1 MRTATVK
8 TWLTRCLLGGLLV
21 APAAHAQT
29 DDDPYAYPEDE
40 PGPTQE
46 QLDEEEAY
54 ERRRRNADQVE
65 EFRDISEQEGEDGD
79 FKRLAGI
86 DDPNKGFAAELLAGA
101 LLLDSSRGRF
111 AEPVLGLGIRATWEY
126 GRILDIEPLREAL
139 WADLRWTY
147 GSQSDGTRFLKG
159 RSSQHYF
166 TLAPAYEFKFGKSDF
181 GVFGQVGGGI
191 AYQATSITID
201 TAETKVNGIK
211 PVIQYGLGLRGRPRV
226 FGDSNMRLSLR
237 LEAMGFRRG
246 YLNDFFLGGSAGIA
260 F

>member
-1 MRTATVK
+1 MKTATVK
-8 TWLTRCLLGGLLV
+8 TWLKRCLLGGLLV

-54 ERRRRNADQVE
+54 ERRRRNADQVQ
-65 EFRDISEQEGEDGD
+65 EFRDIAEQEGEEGD
-79 FKRLAGI
+79 FKRLAGT
-86 DDPNKGFAAELLAGA
+86 DDPNKGFAAELIAGA

-111 AEPVLGLGIRATWEY
+111 AEPLFGMGIRATWEY

-139 WADLRWTY
+139 WADLRWTFAR
-147 GSQSDGTRFLKG
+147 QTDGTDFLKAG
-159 RSSQHYF
+159 FSQHYF
-166 TLAPAYEFKFGKSDF
+166 TIAPAYELKFGKSDF

-191 AYQATSITID
+191 GYQSTFVDID
-201 TAETKVNGIK
+201 SAKTNVSGIK
-211 PVIQYGLGLRGRPRV
+211 PVFQYGVGLRGRPRV
-226 FGDSNMRLSLR
+226 FGDSNMRLSFR
-237 LEAMGFRRG
+237 VEALGFRRG
-246 YLNDFFLGGSAGIA
+246 YLNDFFLGGSAGVA